1 MATHT
6 TTSTHTPRRALVT
19 GASAGIGE
27 AFARALAARGDDL
40 VLVARSKPR
49 LDDLAAEL
57 HEAHGV
63 DVETLSADLTD
74 PAQLATVEARVTDAA
89 KIVGVLVNNAGIGT
103 VGRFAELEIDGEER
117 EIRLNVLAPMRLTHA
132 ALGAMAVRGA
142 GAIVNVSSIAAY
154 QPNPGMATYGA
165 TKAFVSSFTR
175 AIQEEAKARGVQV
188 MLLEPGFTRTEF
200 QARAGVEQSD
210 VPSFLWMSPAQVVDA
225 AMRTLDRGGH
235 FCVPGTMY
243 RAAATFSDVAPSGL
257 SRRVAGL
264 LLRRGTSR

>member
-6 TTSTHTPRRALVT
+6 PTRALVT
-19 GASAGIGE
+19 GASAGLGE

-49 LDDLAAEL
+49 LDDLADRLRDAC
-57 HEAHGV
+57 HV

-74 PAQLATVEARVTDAA
+74 PAQLADVEARLTDPG
-89 KIVGVLVNNAGIGT
+89 KLVGLLVNNAGFGSA
-103 VGRFAELEIDGEER
+103 GRFSDLEIDEEER
-117 EIRLNVLAPMRLTHA
+117 EVRLNVVAPVRLTHA
-132 ALGAMAVRGA
+132 ALAAMGGRGA
-142 GAIVNVSSIAAY
+142 GRIVNVSSLAAY

-175 AIQEEAKARGVQV
+175 AIQEEARARGVQV

-200 QARAGVEQSD
+200 QARAGVDQSD
-210 VPSFLWMSPAQVVDA
+210 VPSFLWMTADQVVDA
-225 AMRTLDRGGH
+225 ALKTLDRGGY
-235 FCVPGTMY
+235 FCVPGTMN
-243 RAAATFSDVAPSGL
+243 RAAATFSDVSPSGL

-264 LLRRGTSR
+264 LLRRASSH

>member
-6 TTSTHTPRRALVT
+6 PTRALIT

-57 HEAHGV
+57 HATHGV
-63 DVETLSADLTD
+63 DVETLGADLAD
-74 PAQLATVEARVTDAA
+74 PEQLATVETRLTDPA
-89 KIVGVLVNNAGIGT
+89 KLVGVLVNNAGFGT
-103 VGRFAELEIDGEER
+103 AGRFGDLDIDVEER
-117 EIRLNVLAPMRLTHA
+117 EIRLNVIAPVRLTHA
-132 ALGAMAVRGA
+132 ALGAMALRSS

-165 TKAFVSSFTR
+165 TKAYLSSFTR
-175 AIQEEAKARGVQV
+175 AIQDEAEARGVQV

-210 VPSFLWMSPAQVVDA
+210 VPSFLWMSPEQVVDA
-225 AMRTLDRGGH
+225 AVKTLERGGH
-235 FCVPGTMY
+235 FCIPGTMN
-243 RAAATFSDVAPSGL
+243 RAAATFSDVSPTGL

-264 LLRRGTSR
+264 VLRRAAEH